1 MINKKTW
8 KIIEPW
14 VYLIAIAFLFLLLVL
29 KFDNV
34 YLFVIRILKI
44 FTPLYYGLGIAFVLN
59 VPMKTMEEFIY
70 KKYPNIKYKRFIRP
84 LTILVSI
91 LLVLVIVSIAAILI
105 VPQLTN
111 SIITLLSNLEGYI
124 QNIITYINTILESFG
139 SENRIYLEEFSK
151 LPWDQYI
158 DQVLT
163 NFEAMVNAYGDTV
176 LHNVKG
182 FTSTLGNIFMGVMLS
197 LYLLSGKE
205 QFIAQAKRTCLAVFG
220 PSSSAQ
226 ILRVAH
232 NANEIFGNFIGGQL
246 VEMLVLG
253 TLFYIGLT
261 LFNMPYALLISVITG
276 ISGIIPILG
285 AMIAM
290 AFGFVVILAISPMK
304 AIWFIVLFQC
314 LQQFENNV
322 IYPKV
327 VGKSVGL
334 QGIWVLLAIIL
345 FGDLFGAM
353 GMIVA
358 VPSMAVLYGL
368 VGEFVA
374 DRIQMF
380 HEKELI
386 PEDIE

>member
-1 MINKKTW
+1 MINKKIW

-124 QNIITYINTILESFG
+124 QNIITYINTILEGFG

-322 IYPKV
+322 IYPKI

-368 VGEFVA
+368 AGEFVA